1 MIINEI
7 NRLNNSAD
15 RLSICSAFGGMQ
27 MSYKYFFDSF
37 KRIVERHGR
46 ADDDI
51 GGCNDGLRWIINI
64 DKDNLEL
71 AKIFLESGI
80 QIRHIKNMPPMN
92 FGVSDKEVALT
103 IEKMEGGSVSQ
114 SFLISN
120 EPLYVNHFNSLFE
133 ELWKNGIDAK
143 GRITAIEQGLK
154 PEFLEVIT
162 DNEKASHILVDLAKS
177 VKKEALFFLP
187 NDRALLRMERLGVID
202 YLIHASQN
210 GVEVKII
217 CCLTVD
223 NSESVKRI
231 SSNAPN
237 IRILNGDISPYG
249 MLIVDGEKFL
259 MAELREPT
267 AVEFSEAIGFAIY
280 LNSKRSVESFKSVFE
295 LLWNERKLN
304 EELKRADK
312 MQKEF
317 INIAAHELRNP
328 IQPILRLTEIL
339 RNKIKDTEQLELLNA
354 TIRSAKRLQ
363 RLSED
368 ILDVTRIESQSLN
381 LKKEPF
387 NLSEMILNAIADSR
401 NQLKK
406 DNNIIMKLTCME
418 DVFVEADKARLN
430 QVIANL
436 LSNAVNFTQEGIISI
451 IVEKKNEREG
461 DHSNQI
467 VVSIKDT
474 GTGIDPEIFSRL
486 FGKFVTKSEAGGV
499 GLGLFISKSH
509 CRSPWRK
516 DMG

>member
-1 MIINEI
+1 
-7 NRLNNSAD
+7 L
-15 RLSICSAFGGMQ
+15 
-27 MSYKYFFDSF
+27 
-37 KRIVERHGR
+37 
-46 ADDDI
+46 
-51 GGCNDGLRWIINI
+51 
-64 DKDNLEL
+64 
-71 AKIFLESGI
+71 
-80 QIRHIKNMPPMN
+80 P
-92 FGVSDKEVALT
+92 
-103 IEKMEGGSVSQ
+103 
-114 SFLISN
+114 ISR
-120 EPLYVNHFNSLFE
+120 F
-133 ELWKNGIDAK
+133 I
-143 GRITAIEQGLK
+143 
-154 PEFLEVIT
+154 
-162 DNEKASHILVDLAKS
+162 
-177 VKKEALFFLP
+177 
-187 NDRALLRMERLGVID
+187 ID

-387 NLSEMILNAIADSR
+387 NLSEMILIAIVDSR

-406 DNNIIMKLTCME
+406 DNNIIMRLTCME

-430 QVIANL
+430 RVIANL
-436 LSNAVNFTQEGIISI
+436 LSNAVNFT
-451 IVEKKNEREG
+451 
-461 DHSNQI
+461 
-467 VVSIKDT
+467 
-474 GTGIDPEIFSRL
+474 
-486 FGKFVTKSEAGGV
+486 
-499 GLGLFISKSH
+499 
-509 CRSPWRK
+509 
-516 DMG
+516 